1 MRRAFV
7 FPGQGSQYVGM
18 GAELARLHRSA
29 AEIFEQARQVTGYPL
44 LEWCTEGPAELLNRT
59 RYTQPALIT
68 VSVAILMVLREQG
81 VTCQAVAGHSL
92 GEYTALVAAG
102 VLPFVTALEIVNKR
116 AEMMDQVAASGRG
129 GMAAVIGLERS
140 TVAEICLRVRARGV
154 GVVQPANFNAPNQIV
169 ISGEKAALEEAIAEA
184 RRSGARKVA
193 TLAVSGPF
201 HTSLMAGVSEELKQ
215 FLQKYAFAVPKIPLA
230 MNASGEI
237 VTDPGVIKD
246 LLAAQV
252 SSPVLWEES
261 VRGLA
266 AAGFSSFLEVGPGQV
281 LAGLIKRTLA
291 GCRIEH
297 VEDQATLEKMLAQI
311 GGTV

>member
-1 MRRAFV
+1 MSLAFV

-44 LEWCTEGPAELLNRT
+44 LELCAEGPAELLNT
-59 RYTQPALIT
+59 TKYTQPALIT
-68 VSVAILMVLREQG
+68 VSVAILTVLREHG
-81 VTCQAVAGHSL
+81 VTCQAVAGHSV

-102 VLPFVTALEIVNKR
+102 VLPFMAALEIVNKR

-140 TVAEICLRVRARGV
+140 TVAEICLRVRAI
-154 GVVQPANFNAPNQIV
+154 GVVQMANFNAPNQIV

-184 RRSGARKVA
+184 RLRGAKKVA

-201 HTSLMAGVSEELKQ
+201 HTSLMAGVSEELKC
-215 FLQKYAFAVPKIPLA
+215 FLQKYKFDTPEVPLA
-230 MNASGEI
+230 MNATGEI
-237 VTDPGVIKD
+237 VGDPGVIKD

-252 SSPVLWEES
+252 SSPVFWEES

-266 AAGFSSFLEVGPGQV
+266 AAGFSGFLEVGPGQV
-281 LAGLIKRTLA
+281 LSGLIKRTLT
-291 GCRIEH
+291 GHRIEH